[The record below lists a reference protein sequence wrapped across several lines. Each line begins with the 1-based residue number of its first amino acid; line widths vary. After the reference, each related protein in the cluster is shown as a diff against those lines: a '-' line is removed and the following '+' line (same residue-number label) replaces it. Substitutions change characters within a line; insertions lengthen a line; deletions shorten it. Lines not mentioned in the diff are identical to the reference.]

1 MLTPCSA
8 CRRLLLQD
16 KPHSDEWHQVTGGS
30 GEVNVQIQYK
40 AAQNV
45 PLTIDAFELLKVVG
59 KGSFGKA
66 RRRQRFLLLEGRPVG
81 MLTPTC
87 AFRAL

>member
-1 MLTPCSA
+1 MPIVKLTFVARCIDLA
-8 CRRLLLQD
+8 RLSFNRSQD

-59 KGSFGKA
+59 KGSFGKVWLPC
-66 RRRQRFLLLEGRPVG
+66 FL
-81 MLTPTC
+81 
-87 AFRAL
+87 